1 MVSRWQCLMA
11 VVSLVSACAPSSR
24 VAVFQQLAPRS
35 APDSVEVYTEQ
46 RPARGYREVGTI
58 ELTAS
63 ELSDDG
69 YGDLVARARRQAA
82 KMGGDAILV
91 RREPRQRVTGMAV
104 VPAARRRGVTVASA
118 TARVVE
124 TPRIVVVVVAW
135 QAAPV
140 DTTLSGR
147 E

>member
-1 MVSRWQCLMA
+1 MQSRWLGLMA

-24 VAVFQQLAPRS
+24 VTVFHQVAPRGVG
-35 APDSVEVYTEQ
+35 DSVEVYTDQ
-46 RPARGYREVGTI
+46 HPSRKYRELGTI

-69 YGDLVARARRQAA
+69 YGDLIARARRQAA

-91 RREPRQRVTGMAV
+91 RREPRQRMGAMAV
-104 VPAARRRGVTVASA
+104 IPARRRRGVTVASG

-124 TPRIVVVVVAW
+124 TPRIVVAVVAW
-135 QAAPV
+135 QAGSV
-140 DTTLSGR
+140 DTTITGR